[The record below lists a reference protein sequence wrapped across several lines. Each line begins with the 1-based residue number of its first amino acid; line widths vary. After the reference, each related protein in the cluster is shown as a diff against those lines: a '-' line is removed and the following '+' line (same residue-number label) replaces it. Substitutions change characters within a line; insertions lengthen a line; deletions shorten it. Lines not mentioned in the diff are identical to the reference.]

1 MQLITHRLILK
12 YFKCPKWVDS
22 FFTMFKMGFLKLM
35 NALPSISNEI
45 DEDKI
50 FIIINK
56 NFSKIAPFWYQLV
69 SSWLI
74 RSYSVFQD
82 IDKFII
88 LIYFINKDL
97 IFFRKNGLV
106 IDYDT
111 FYKDKSIEI
120 PKINIS
126 DISNDLKIPKE
137 SVRRKLQELEKAG
150 VIKKTGKKI
159 FVDRSAFITA
169 KAEVTLKE
177 LSILISKFNEIL
189 VDKKITNNI
198 FETNEISESI
208 KANFSFCWYQFYKLL
223 FIYTNRMRNIFLD
236 LETLAIGLVVLLNTV
251 GDKSFKVKDLN
262 RKNWIEL
269 AQGADEVGVNAM
281 SLSDITGIPRPTV
294 VRKINFLNKNN
305 FLNINEKKLIS
316 MNIKG
321 SKLNLAKKIQDQNMK
336 SLSNMLYRI
345 FNQIKI
351 TNTN

>member
-74 RSYSVFQD
+74 RSYSVFKD

-97 IFFRKNGLV
+97 IFFRKNGLI

-137 SVRRKLQELEKAG
+137 SVRRKVQELEKAG

-177 LSILISKFNEIL
+177 LSVLISKFNEIL

-294 VRKINFLNKNN
+294 VRKINFLIKNN

>member
-1 MQLITHRLILK
+1 MKQ
-12 YFKCPKWVDS
+12 
-22 FFTMFKMGFLKLM
+22 
-35 NALPSISNEI
+35 LPSISSQI

-50 FIIINK
+50 FKIINK
-56 NFSKIAPFWYQLV
+56 NFSKIAPFYYQLI

-126 DISNDLKIPKE
+126 DISKDLIIPKE
-137 SVRRKLQELEKAG
+137 SVRRKIQDLEKEG
-150 VIKKTGKKI
+150 VIRKSGKKI

-169 KAEVTLKE
+169 KAEQTLKE

-189 VDKKITNNI
+189 VDEKITNRSFTI
-198 FETNEISESI
+198 DEITASL
-208 KANFSFCWYQFYKLL
+208 KNNFSFCWYQFYKLL
-223 FIYTNRMRNIFLD
+223 FIFTNRWRIALID
-236 LETLAIGLVVLLNTV
+236 LETLAIGLVVLLNAV
-251 GDKSFKVKDLN
+251 GNKTFKAKDLN
-262 RKNWIEL
+262 MNHWTKL
-269 AQGADEVGVNAM
+269 AQGADDVGVNAM

-294 VRKINFLNKNN
+294 VRKIKKLVEADFLH
-305 FLNINEKKLIS
+305 INEKKLITL
-316 MNIKG
+316 NIKG
-321 SKLNLAKKIQDQNMK
+321 STLKKFTNLQNKNMK
-336 SLSNMLYRI
+336 NLSNFLYRI

>member
-74 RSYSVFQD
+74 RSYSVFKD

-97 IFFRKNGLV
+97 IFFRKNGLI

-137 SVRRKLQELEKAG
+137 SVRRKVQELEKAG

-177 LSILISKFNEIL
+177 LSVLISKFNEIL